1 MSSGPR
7 RIRDLPTLQPVQEA
21 RSQAAVTVAILV
33 YAVGGALVVV
43 RALLLTI
50 GIDRSFW
57 SGRFV
62 LGLTDAVFSPLSRV
76 PIASTSVVGNLTL
89 LDLTAVVGVVLVPIG
104 LLAFASSR
112 G

>member
-1 MSSGPR
+1 MNGPR
-7 RIRDLPTLQPVQEA
+7 RIRDLPSLEPVQEA
-21 RSQAAVTVAILV
+21 RSQAAVTVAILA

-57 SGRFV
+57 AGEFV
-62 LGLTDAVFSPLSRV
+62 LGLTDTIFSPLSRV
-76 PIASTSVVGNLTL
+76 PIASTGLVGNLTL
-89 LDLTAVVGVVLVPIG
+89 LDVTAVVAVLLVPIG

>member
-1 MSSGPR
+1 MEP
-7 RIRDLPTLQPVQEA
+7 IQEA
-21 RSQAAVTVAILV
+21 RSQAAVTVAILA
-33 YAVGGALVVV
+33 YAGGGALVVV

-57 SGRFV
+57 AGEFV
-62 LGLTDAVFSPLSRV
+62 LGLTDTVFSPLSRI
-76 PIASTSVVGNLTL
+76 PIASTGLIGNLTL
-89 LDLTAVVGVVLVPIG
+89 LDLTAVVGVLLVPIG